1 MIIQKA
7 IGKLIERKDLSLEET
22 VKVMDQ
28 IMSGEATNAQIGAY
42 LIGLRLKG
50 ETVDEIVGAAEVLRQ
65 KVTRIDTNHEVIVDT
80 CGTGGD
86 GLGTF
91 NISTVAAFV
100 VSGSGLCVAKHGNRA
115 ASSLCGSADV
125 LKELDVN
132 IEASSKV
139 VGQCLDEVGIGF
151 LFAPTLHG
159 AMKFAIG
166 PRRELGVRTIF
177 NVLGPLTNPAG
188 ATRQVI
194 GVYSGELTE
203 MLIGVLR
210 RLGSERAFVV
220 HGSDGL
226 DEITITGTTL
236 VSELREGSIFNYEVS
251 PESVGFMKASVGD
264 LKGGNAEENAK
275 ILLSILQ
282 GELGPRRD
290 IVLFNASAAI
300 VAGGLAKDLK
310 EGIVL
315 AREAIDSGQAM
326 QKLEGLK
333 TVSQG

>member
-50 ETVDEIVGAAEVLRQ
+50 ETVEEIVGAAEVLRQ

-125 LKELDVN
+125 LKELNVN

-251 PESVGFMKASVGD
+251 PESVGLMKASVGD